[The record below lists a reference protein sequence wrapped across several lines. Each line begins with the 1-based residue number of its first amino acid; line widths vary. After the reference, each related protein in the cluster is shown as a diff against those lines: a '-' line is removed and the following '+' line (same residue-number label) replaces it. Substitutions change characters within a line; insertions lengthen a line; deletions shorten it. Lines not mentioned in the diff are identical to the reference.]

1 MAVIINAV
9 TSGPGG
15 IQMGGDASGTLQLQS
30 AGNTIAT
37 VASTGLTVN
46 SGTFVQ
52 PAASVPTFYAYAS
65 GTPSFSAS
73 TVTKVALNSELFD
86 TSSCFDSSSN
96 YRFTPTV
103 AGYYLINCSTA
114 FVSAGQSQASTMVHK
129 NGTMYARWESRATQS
144 YYLAGGSTIVY
155 LNGSTDYIESYLYCN
170 GNGYIDNGQQYTCMS
185 GMLIRAG
192 AA

>member
-1 MAVIINAV
+1 MGNSIMTALVINGD
-9 TSGPGG
+9 TSGS
-15 IQMGGDASGTLQLQS
+15 ITLQAPAT
-30 AGNTIAT
+30 AGSSVHT
-37 VASTGLTVN
+37 L
-46 SGTFVQ
+46 
-52 PAASVPTFYAYAS
+52 PAATGTVMVSGNMPTFYAYAS

-73 TVTKVALNSELFD
+73 TVTKVQFNSELFD
-86 TSSCFDSSSN
+86 TASCFDSSTN
-96 YRFTPTV
+96 YRFTPNV
-103 AGYYLINCSTA
+103 AGYYLINSSVA

-185 GMLIRAG
+185 GMLMRAG